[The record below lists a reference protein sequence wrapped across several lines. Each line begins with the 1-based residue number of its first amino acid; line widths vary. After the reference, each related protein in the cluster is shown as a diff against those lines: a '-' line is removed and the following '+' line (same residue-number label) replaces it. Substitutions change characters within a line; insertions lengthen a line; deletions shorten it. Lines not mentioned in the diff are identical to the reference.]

1 MAQHIEE
8 QAMYAIKFSMPAKA
22 IVLCSTL
29 ALVAGCEQV
38 KQWDFDLRG
47 LTGNGADTSSATRG
61 ASASRPE
68 PDNRGIISY
77 PNYQVAVARDG
88 DTLQAVADRIGVN
101 ANELARFNGIRPSD
115 PLRSGEVVALSNRV
129 AEPSPATGASA
140 TGPIR
145 APSSV
150 DVTTLAGSAIDKA
163 EAQAGAAP
171 TASALP
177 QTGVE
182 PIRHRVER
190 GETAFSV
197 ARLYGVNVRSLA
209 DWNSLGSD
217 LAVREGQFLLIPVAP
232 PAPVAASA
240 TKPGAGSNA
249 PTPPSAAT
257 PLPSDVPGAADA
269 QDATPQ
275 APDLG
280 TSTTPAAATAR
291 FLYPVRGSIIREYKK
306 NVNEGI
312 DIGAPAGTNVKA
324 ADAGQVILISKDTD
338 QIPIIIMRHSD
349 GLITVYANVD
359 GLRVKKGDKVKRG
372 ETIAKVRATSPSFLH
387 FEVRKGFDSV
397 NPAPYLPK

>member
-1 MAQHIEE
+1 
-8 QAMYAIKFSMPAKA
+8 MYATKFSMSAKA
-22 IVLCSTL
+22 VVFCA
-29 ALVAGCEQV
+29 ALVLVTGCDQV
-38 KQWDFDLRG
+38 KQLDFDLRG
-47 LTGNGADTSSATRG
+47 LTGNGADTSSAARG
-61 ASASRPE
+61 TSVSRPE

-101 ANELARFNGIRPSD
+101 ANELARYNGIRTSD
-115 PLRSGEVVALSNRV
+115 PLRSGEMVALSKRV

-140 TGPIR
+140 AGPIR

-163 EAQAGAAP
+163 EAQAGAAS
-171 TASALP
+171 TGSALP

-190 GETAFSV
+190 GETAFSI
-197 ARLYGVNVRSLA
+197 ARLYGVNVRALA
-209 DWNSLGSD
+209 DWNSLESD
-217 LAVREGQFLLIPVAP
+217 LAVREGQFLLIPAAP
-232 PAPVAASA
+232 PTSVAKSPA
-240 TKPGAGSNA
+240 KPGAGSNA

-257 PLPSDVPGAADA
+257 PLPSDVPQAENV
-269 QDATPQ
+269 QDATPET
-275 APDLG
+275 PDLG
-280 TSTTPAAATAR
+280 KSTTPAAATAR

-338 QIPIIIMRHSD
+338 QIPVIIMRHSD

-359 GLRVKKGDKVKRG
+359 GLRVKKGDKVTRG
-372 ETIAKVRATSPSFLH
+372 ETIAKLRATTPSFLH

>member
-8 QAMYAIKFSMPAKA
+8 QAMYATKLSMPAKA

-47 LTGNGADTSSATRG
+47 LTGNGADTSSAARG

-163 EAQAGAAP
+163 EAQVGAAP

-232 PAPVAASA
+232 PAPVGRKCHQTRCGFKCPDAAIS
-240 TKPGAGSNA
+240 SD
-249 PTPPSAAT
+249 PP
-257 PLPSDVPGAADA
+257 
-269 QDATPQ
+269 
-275 APDLG
+275 
-280 TSTTPAAATAR
+280 
-291 FLYPVRGSIIREYKK
+291 
-306 NVNEGI
+306 
-312 DIGAPAGTNVKA
+312 
-324 ADAGQVILISKDTD
+324 
-338 QIPIIIMRHSD
+338 
-349 GLITVYANVD
+349 
-359 GLRVKKGDKVKRG
+359 
-372 ETIAKVRATSPSFLH
+372 AK
-387 FEVRKGFDSV
+387 
-397 NPAPYLPK
+397 

>member
-1 MAQHIEE
+1 M
-8 QAMYAIKFSMPAKA
+8 
-22 IVLCSTL
+22 
-29 ALVAGCEQV
+29 
-38 KQWDFDLRG
+38 
-47 LTGNGADTSSATRG
+47 
-61 ASASRPE
+61 
-68 PDNRGIISY
+68 
-77 PNYQVAVARDG
+77 
-88 DTLQAVADRIGVN
+88 
-101 ANELARFNGIRPSD
+101 
-115 PLRSGEVVALSNRV
+115 
-129 AEPSPATGASA
+129 
-140 TGPIR
+140 
-145 APSSV
+145 
-150 DVTTLAGSAIDKA
+150 
-163 EAQAGAAP
+163 
-171 TASALP
+171 
-177 QTGVE
+177 
-182 PIRHRVER
+182 
-190 GETAFSV
+190 
-197 ARLYGVNVRSLA
+197 
-209 DWNSLGSD
+209 
-217 LAVREGQFLLIPVAP
+217 LIPVAP

-240 TKPGAGSNA
+240 TKPGTGSNA

-257 PLPSDVPGAADA
+257 PLPSDVPGAANA